1 MPMRPIALVMLVL
14 SAGTALAFG
23 EPRFE
28 ITSRLTGYDLAQGT
42 GKSSTSTDLPPI
54 TVPSGSE
61 GLIKLGQEIKYAKGS
76 DNKWIPLL
84 GPVTVTHNRTA
95 FLGIRCPIYVR
106 QADEEGKVT
115 FLLRAE
121 ICERDIA
128 NEELSPVIKT
138 TSSVRGVATVG
149 KTKTITIGAP
159 GGKKATLEIT
169 FTLK

>member
-1 MPMRPIALVMLVL
+1 MRPIAFLMLLL
-14 SAGTALAFG
+14 SAGTAWAIG

-28 ITSRLTGYDLAQGT
+28 IASRLTGYDLVQAT
-42 GKSSTSTDLPPI
+42 GKSSTSAELPTI
-54 TVPSGSE
+54 TVKSGSE

-106 QADEEGKVT
+106 QAEEEGKLT

-169 FTLK
+169 FTAK